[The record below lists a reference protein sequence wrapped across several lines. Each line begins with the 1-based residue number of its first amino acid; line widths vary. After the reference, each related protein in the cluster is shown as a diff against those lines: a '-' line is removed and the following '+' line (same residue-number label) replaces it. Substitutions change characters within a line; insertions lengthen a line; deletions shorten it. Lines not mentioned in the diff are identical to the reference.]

1 MFNSE
6 YRMSHGI
13 SLWQVKRRT
22 SSKLNS
28 GTFWQRYGEYSAKT
42 VLVVLRLIKPT
53 GTDYIY
59 QRTVV
64 LYFMT
69 VSGASYSIWSILY
82 SMDRGKWMK
91 WRWIMYIWCNIS
103 TIFYYCMLI
112 RRINMWSTWG
122 WKWRFFS
129 KKWTFGHKFAL
140 RARCAREFFSG
151 TTL

>member
-1 MFNSE
+1 MNVMRYLIMLWLVVRLMHKLNIWCIQLTVIMFNSE

-112 RRINMWSTWG
+112 RRINMWSTWD
-122 WKWRFFS
+122 
-129 KKWTFGHKFAL
+129 
-140 RARCAREFFSG
+140 
-151 TTL
+151 